1 MGRASEGVERK
12 ARGAGVSRPASQGG
26 SKLTARATDQA
37 QLKALVDSHLQA
49 LRDGDV
55 DAVMNA
61 TTDDVV
67 YELIGGTLGA
77 VRGRE
82 AVRAH
87 HLREFANTI
96 HERDIPVRRLYGD
109 GFAVDELIW
118 EGRITGLVGT
128 LAGNGR
134 RVTHRIL
141 RVFEVREGQIAHQSI
156 YSDFASV
163 SRQLA

>member
-1 MGRASEGVERK
+1 MRQAPEKVDRDGSLPRREPGGTDVGGQLAASATER
-12 ARGAGVSRPASQGG
+12 
-26 SKLTARATDQA
+26 T
-37 QLKALVDSHLQA
+37 QLDALVDSHLQA
-49 LRDGDV
+49 LRDGDLE
-55 DAVMNA
+55 AVMS
-61 TTDDVV
+61 TMTDDIV
-67 YELIGGTLGA
+67 YELIGGALST

-87 HLREFANTI
+87 HLREFANAI
-96 HERDIPVRRLYGD
+96 HERDIPLRRLYGD

-118 EGRITGLVGT
+118 EGRITGRVG
-128 LAGNGR
+128 LIAGNGR

-141 RVFEVREGQIAHQSI
+141 RIFEVRDGRIAHQSI

>member
-1 MGRASEGVERK
+1 MRSQFATRDSER
-12 ARGAGVSRPASQGG
+12 
-26 SKLTARATDQA
+26 T
-37 QLKALVDSHLQA
+37 QLDALVDSHLHA
-49 LRDGDV
+49 LRDGDLE
-55 DAVMNA
+55 AVMST

-67 YELIGGTLGA
+67 YELIGGALRT

-82 AVRAH
+82 GVRAH
-87 HLREFANTI
+87 HLQEFANTI
-96 HERDIPVRRLYGD
+96 HERDIPLRRLYGD
-109 GFAVDELIW
+109 GFVVDELIW
-118 EGRITGLVGT
+118 EGRITGRVGP

-141 RVFEVREGQIAHQSI
+141 RIFEVRDGRVAHQSV